1 MRIYHSIPCDDGEF
15 WLAEISNGHEP
26 EKGGYRV
33 CGVMVD
39 DFDTARTWC
48 EATLPIAKVILRDTV
63 EAKYCTL
70 AEALAR
76 IAELE
81 AVLTEIALTHAENCV
96 DNMKDLARNAL
107 AQGQDGGG
115 NAV

>member
-1 MRIYHSIPCDDGEF
+1 MSDKELDG
-15 WLAEISNGHEP
+15 G
-26 EKGGYRV
+26 
-33 CGVMVD
+33 
-39 DFDTARTWC
+39 
-48 EATLPIAKVILRDTV
+48 EAAAMYALELRKAQ
-63 EAKYCTL
+63 E
-70 AEALAR
+70 R

-81 AVLTEIALTHAENCV
+81 AVLTEIAKGEGAFSRDRLTHAENCV